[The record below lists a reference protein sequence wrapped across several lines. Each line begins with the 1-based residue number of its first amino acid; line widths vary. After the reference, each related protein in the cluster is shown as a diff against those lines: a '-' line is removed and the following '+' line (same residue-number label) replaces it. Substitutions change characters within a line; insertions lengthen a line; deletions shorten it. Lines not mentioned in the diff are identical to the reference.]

1 MLRPGGAGIY
11 YEAGEIM
18 EYFIVVWSN
27 IPHLGVEIGDSA
39 YQTFWELLTLALS
52 MRRWCPIR
60 AGLLF
65 CGDNTG
71 SLNMAISMKGTG
83 LHGAVTREISWR
95 VARHRWAYAV
105 AHLPSEH
112 NKLADRLSRIR
123 DPSLPEMTELP
134 AALTG
139 AAEVPINLADFWCVK
154 PL

>member
-1 MLRPGGAGIY
+1 MESEVQAAQVNYSKDWRVEFDASPWGAGIY

-95 VARHRWAYAV
+95 VARHR
-105 AHLPSEH
+105 
-112 NKLADRLSRIR
+112 
-123 DPSLPEMTELP
+123 
-134 AALTG
+134 
-139 AAEVPINLADFWCVK
+139 
-154 PL
+154 